1 MKNINI
7 NGFKRNGEWFK
18 GNLHSHTTVSDGKL
32 TPQESVN
39 LYKENGYDF
48 MCLSEHDIYTDFRGE
63 LNSEGFIILPGIEC
77 SSVLYDDENQ
87 RKKIHHLHGLLGTT
101 EMQEKAK
108 GKLFKHMEI
117 LEPLVWEGAK
127 TAQDIANLMK
137 AKGCISTYNHPLW
150 SRVDQEDFIDTK
162 GIFALEIYNHGT
174 VLESNTG
181 YDTTHWDTMLRKGNK
196 VFAFASD
203 DNHNEDFLP
212 DSFGGWVMVKAESL
226 EHDNIINALINGDY
240 YSSSGPQIYDFSI
253 KNGVVY
259 VECSPVNHVN
269 FMSGNAINGGF
280 SYWGEPKEDSITRAE
295 FELRGN
301 ETYIRI
307 ECVDK
312 YGKIAWSN
320 PIFIDDIKSK

>member
-7 NGFKRNGEWFK
+7 RGFKKDGQWYK
-18 GNLHSHTTVSDGKL
+18 GNLHSHTTVSDGNL
-32 TPQESVN
+32 TPHESVK
-39 LYKENGYDF
+39 LYKDRGYSF
-48 MCLSEHDIYTDFRGE
+48 MCLSEHDIYTDFREE
-63 LNSEGFIILPGIEC
+63 LNSDGFILLPGIEC
-77 SSVLYDDENQ
+77 SSILYDENRQ
-87 RKKIHHLHGLLGTT
+87 RKKIHHLHGILGTT
-101 EMQEKAK
+101 EMQKK
-108 GKLFKHMEI
+108 SKDSLFKHMEK
-117 LEPLVWEGAK
+117 LEPLVWKGPK
-127 TAQDIANLMK
+127 TAQEIVNLME

-150 SRVDQEDFIDTK
+150 SRVDQDDFIDTK

-181 YDTTHWDTMLRKGNK
+181 YDTTHWDTMLRKGNR
-196 VFAFASD
+196 VYAFASD
-203 DNHNEDFLP
+203 DNHNEEFLP
-212 DSFGGWVMVKAESL
+212 DSFGGWIMVKARSL
-226 EHDNIINALINGDY
+226 DHDNIINSLIDGDY
-240 YSSSGPQIYDFSI
+240 YSSSGPEIYDFGI
-253 KNGVVY
+253 KDGVAY
-259 VECSPVNHVN
+259 VECSSVNHVN

-280 SYWGEPKEDSITRAE
+280 SYWGTPNEDSIRSAK